1 MVIDLAEIDITLA
14 EMVWPFRPKKV
25 TSAYVALAEMT
36 IYPPAGLQEKRLLYP
51 DATTARKTIIQ
62 HLMTVK
68 TVEQNERS
76 WSNGYSPEKM
86 WICLLW

>member
-1 MVIDLAEIDITLA
+1 
-14 EMVWPFRPKKV
+14 
-25 TSAYVALAEMT
+25 MT

-76 WSNGYSPEKM
+76 
-86 WICLLW
+86 